1 MPDDSPARVLAAGR
15 PLASDRLTVAIVT
28 RNRVASLLGT
38 LDDLA
43 ALPERP
49 HVVVVDNGSTD
60 GTADG
65 VAARHPGVQVVAL
78 KRNMGAAGRTVAA
91 GLVDSDYIAFC
102 DDDSG
107 WAPGALS
114 AAAAMLDAHPSLALL
129 AAKVLVGPT
138 QRVDPVCVAM
148 SRSPL
153 TPYAGLPGTPILGF
167 VACGAVVRR
176 TAYLEVGG
184 FHRRYG
190 VGGEERLLAL
200 DLAEA
205 GWHLS
210 YVEAVVALH
219 RPEPSPSRDGR
230 AVRELRNDLW
240 TAWLRLPVAEAV
252 RVTASLVRTRP
263 GRTGW
268 RAGATAAAGLPWIA
282 RERRPVSADL
292 AAELR
297 RIS

>member
-1 MPDDSPARVLAAGR
+1 MPDNSPASVLAPVG
-15 PLASDRLTVAIVT
+15 PLEADRLTVAIVT
-28 RNRVASLLGT
+28 RNRVASLLAT
-38 LDDLA
+38 LDALA

-65 VAARHPGVQVVAL
+65 VAARHPGVRVVVL
-78 KRNMGAAGRTVAA
+78 NRNLGAAARTVAA

-107 WAPGALS
+107 WAPGALAS
-114 AAAAMLDAHPSLALL
+114 AARLLDEHPSLGLL

-138 QRVDPVCVAM
+138 QRVDPVCLAM
-148 SRSPL
+148 ARSPL
-153 TPYAGLPGTPILGF
+153 TPYPGLPGTPILGF

-184 FHRRYG
+184 FHPRYG
-190 VGGEERLLAL
+190 VGGEERLLAV

-205 GWHLS
+205 GWHLA
-210 YVEAVVALH
+210 YVDAVVALH
-219 RPEPSPSRDGR
+219 RPEPHASRDGR

-240 TAWLRLPVAEAV
+240 TAWLRLPVGEAV
-252 RVTASLVRTRP
+252 RTTTSLLHSP
-263 GRTGW
+263 AGRTSL
-268 RAGATAAAGLPWIA
+268 RAAVGAAAGLPWVA
-282 RERRPVSADL
+282 RERRRVSADL
-292 AAELR
+292 AGELR